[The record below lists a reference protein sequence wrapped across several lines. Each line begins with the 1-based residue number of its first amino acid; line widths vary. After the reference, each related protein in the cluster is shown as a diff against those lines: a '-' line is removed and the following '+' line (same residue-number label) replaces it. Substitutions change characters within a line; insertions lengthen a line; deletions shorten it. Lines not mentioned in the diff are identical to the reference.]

1 MVDLGLKGGCV
12 TIFWP
17 LLTPEK
23 DKVDQ
28 VILIPMRWAGTG
40 HVAYKG
46 SLYYSRYNTTMMY
59 RYDYIERRVL
69 AEKQLPG

>member
-1 MVDLGLKGGCV
+1 M
-12 TIFWP
+12 
-17 LLTPEK
+17 
-23 DKVDQ
+23 DQ

-59 RYDYIERRVL
+59 RYDYNERRVL